1 MAALTARI
9 ETLVAH
15 NAMLVARVAELEA
28 KLGLPPKTPDNSSV
42 PPSRG
47 QKPSGS
53 SLPKPKRKAH
63 AGTHRPLH
71 PNPTSRRDVLAT
83 ACQHCRA
90 DVSGTPQAPV
100 HAYDRIEIPEIKPDA
115 TRMTLFGGTCPC
127 CRKAFKA
134 EAPPGLEPGSPFG
147 ENLRA
152 FALYL
157 RFTQAI
163 SLERLARLFSDL
175 IGMEISEG
183 ALVNILRASRSAFSG
198 AAGAIRQR
206 LLSGTVLQS
215 DETGARV
222 GTRNWWLWTF
232 HNGKDACFRLRPSRG
247 KAVVEEFL
255 GKVRPAFWISDRYAG
270 QAGFATQ
277 DHQLCLAHLLRDAR
291 FAIEAGDTV
300 FAPGFEALLK
310 RACGIGRRR
319 GELVASTLKAYRG
332 DLDRRLDRLL
342 RAGPKT
348 RKERS

>member
-1 MAALTARI
+1 MTPPIEPADEDAVMAALTARI

-100 HAYDRIEIPEIKPDA
+100 HAYDRIEIPEIKPDV

-134 EAPPGLEPGSPFG
+134 EAPAGLEPGSPFG

-183 ALVNILRASRSAFSG
+183 ALVNILQASRSAFSG

-222 GTRNWWLWTF
+222 GTRSWWLWTF

-255 GKVRPAFWISDRYAG
+255 GKVRPALDIGS
-270 QAGFATQ
+270 
-277 DHQLCLAHLLRDAR
+277 LRR
-291 FAIEAGDTV
+291 T
-300 FAPGFEALLK
+300 
-310 RACGIGRRR
+310 R
-319 GELVASTLKAYRG
+319 ST
-332 DLDRRLDRLL
+332 
-342 RAGPKT
+342 
-348 RKERS
+348 